1 MTGKPRHSESNGGIE
16 RRNRTVEEKISN
28 WMHENKSKHWAQSLP
43 FIQWRCNTQI
53 HRGIGNRT
61 PYHLMFGQH
70 PQVGISNLP
79 IAPEMLAGLA
89 TEMDVNRCLGLEPDV
104 PLEEATLSLSVRK
117 TNTTST
123 TANKSTTQK
132 ETSDNNSAQNQMVTA
147 YGPPDISQMSKKAF
161 TRQGYIVDRTDEL
174 VAQFL
179 KKVRVKTPHGSY
191 FGWKGLGFQCGVCF
205 LRVPSGVNL
214 QMRERLMMTGGF
226 PILKPTASHQLLT
239 DGSAVENLESPPKE
253 MTSVGNLKSP
263 PEEMLAV
270 GNQKSPPKEMEGIPG
285 EEVFVPG
292 NLDEM
297 SKYKGDVG
305 HPWISLL
312 IQMTEPTNADTL
324 EKAHVRSCFAVMD
337 REMTLAD
344 PWRRVIL
351 RRVRKQMWELLDEY
365 GGSVLEIV
373 LHRGEKGV
381 IEKWGQWF
389 RAPTVQDFNAA
400 LVADKKRKVELE
412 VRENELHESPRR
424 KTLRNAAFQ
433 SLSHQGRSMK
443 RNALSDTELH
453 FAVGSIVQV
462 PLHDVDTTKADGKT
476 LTLVVVEV
484 VQSKDSSCAKYRLAC
499 KAGVLDTLYHPS
511 YMTSVASNT
520 KLLGLDSVLDE
531 WTGLPRIKERKA
543 AASVSMVGGQGKHRG
558 CGCKAG
564 TCRTARCACFKAGLL
579 CNSKCH
585 GGINK
590 NCVNK
595 E

>member
-1 MTGKPRHSESNGGIE
+1 
-16 RRNRTVEEKISN
+16 
-28 WMHENKSKHWAQSLP
+28 
-43 FIQWRCNTQI
+43 
-53 HRGIGNRT
+53 
-61 PYHLMFGQH
+61 
-70 PQVGISNLP
+70 
-79 IAPEMLAGLA
+79 
-89 TEMDVNRCLGLEPDV
+89 
-104 PLEEATLSLSVRK
+104 
-117 TNTTST
+117 
-123 TANKSTTQK
+123 
-132 ETSDNNSAQNQMVTA
+132 
-147 YGPPDISQMSKKAF
+147 
-161 TRQGYIVDRTDEL
+161 
-174 VAQFL
+174 
-179 KKVRVKTPHGSY
+179 
-191 FGWKGLGFQCGVCF
+191 
-205 LRVPSGVNL
+205 
-214 QMRERLMMTGGF
+214 MRERLMMTGGF